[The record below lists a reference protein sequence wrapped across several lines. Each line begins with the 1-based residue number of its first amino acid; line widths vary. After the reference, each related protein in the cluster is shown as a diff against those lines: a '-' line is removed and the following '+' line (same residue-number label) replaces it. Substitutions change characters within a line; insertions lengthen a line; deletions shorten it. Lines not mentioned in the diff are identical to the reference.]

1 MSAAAR
7 SVARALPLALL
18 LAGPPALACDVCYG
32 ASKDGL
38 VDAARLGTWLL
49 LGVTAAVQLSFATFF
64 LYLRRQA
71 RRAAGRAAGN
81 ASVEAS

>member
-1 MSAAAR
+1 MRPAAR
-7 SVARALPLALL
+7 LLARTLALTLL
-18 LAGPPALACDVCYG
+18 LAGPPAAACDVCYG

-49 LGVTAAVQLSFATFF
+49 LGVTAAVQVSFATFF
-64 LYLRRQA
+64 LYLRRRA
-71 RRAAGRAAGN
+71 RQAAGRAAGN